1 MRGCGEGQQ
10 CAAEA
15 AGPRGGGHL
24 FRRLAQA
31 RPAGSPRML
40 GRPLFFCARGRPWPQ
55 PGLSC
60 PANLRPIGGTWGS
73 GLIGGGKA
81 HLLGPRPG
89 RREARRRAGTR
100 GLPARSRWPHP
111 LTSLTPPPLT
121 PLFFF
126 SSESGTGTKTAEE
139 CQEAC
144 KKRKGCNAWL
154 FCASL
159 DGCAPGPGDTC
170 EAHLAAGKLA
180 SRFGTFGAKGGDV
193 DPCVGEDHARYPP
206 LMCALK
212 KVPDSANPIIND
224 P

>member
-1 MRGCGEGQQ
+1 MRGRGCGSAGRRAFVPAPSPSASSGLSLHVGPASFFLRAWPPLAPAWPFLSSQFAPHWWDLGIRSHRWRESAPSG
-10 CAAEA
+10 AEA
-15 AGPRGGGHL
+15 RE
-24 FRRLAQA
+24 
-31 RPAGSPRML
+31 
-40 GRPLFFCARGRPWPQ
+40 
-55 PGLSC
+55 
-60 PANLRPIGGTWGS
+60 T
-73 GLIGGGKA
+73 GGKA
-81 HLLGPRPG
+81 AGRYAWTPR
-89 RREARRRAGTR
+89 
-100 GLPARSRWPHP
+100 
-111 LTSLTPPPLT
+111 SLSLASPSPPPPPSP

-212 KVPDSANPIIND
+212 KVPDTANPIIND

>member
-1 MRGCGEGQQ
+1 MEGKRTVWGRGPGDGRQ
-10 CAAEA
+10 
-15 AGPRGGGHL
+15 GGGQVRVDSPL
-24 FRRLAQA
+24 ALARLT
-31 RPAGSPRML
+31 
-40 GRPLFFCARGRPWPQ
+40 
-55 PGLSC
+55 LS
-60 PANLRPIGGTWGS
+60 
-73 GLIGGGKA
+73 
-81 HLLGPRPG
+81 
-89 RREARRRAGTR
+89 
-100 GLPARSRWPHP
+100 
-111 LTSLTPPPLT
+111 TSLTTTTLT
-121 PLFFF
+121 TLFFF

-212 KVPDSANPIIND
+212 KVPDTANPIIND